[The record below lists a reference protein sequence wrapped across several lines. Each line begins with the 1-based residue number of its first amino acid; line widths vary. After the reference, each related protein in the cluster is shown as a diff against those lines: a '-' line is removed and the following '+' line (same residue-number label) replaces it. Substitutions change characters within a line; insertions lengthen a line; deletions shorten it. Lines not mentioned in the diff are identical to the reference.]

1 LRADEDGA
9 FRIMTRQL
17 VGVLGLLAT
26 AVAQTAP
33 VAAKQNPSPM
43 VDNTRAHKRVAQ
55 IERRGSRMP
64 LSLGTLFIPDHAKNR
79 SKIPLIIH
87 FHGATWLAE
96 QSAAQFDAHA
106 AVLTVSLGAGSGMYS
121 QAFADPTRFRTLLTE
136 ASGAVSPPGTMR
148 FDAVVLTAFS
158 AGYGAIREILKNRD
172 NWQLLYGVVLADGF
186 HTGYV
191 PEGSPGSLDP
201 EPLRPF
207 VEFAREAMAGQKR
220 MVITHSEIFPG
231 TFASTTECTDYLIS
245 TLGLHRTPVLNW
257 GPGGM
262 QQLST
267 VRSGHLQILGFA
279 GNSAPD
285 HIDHFHG
292 LGHWLKLLKR

>member
-1 LRADEDGA
+1 MRT
-9 FRIMTRQL
+9 MTRQL
-17 VGVLGLLAT
+17 IAVFGLLAT
-26 AVAQTAP
+26 AVAQTTP

-43 VDNTRAHKRVAQ
+43 VDNTRAHKRVAK

-64 LSLGTLFIPDHAKNR
+64 LSLGTLFIPDQARNH

-96 QSAAQFDAHA
+96 QSATQFDARA
-106 AVLTVSLGAGSGMYS
+106 AVLTVNLGAGSGMYS

-158 AGYGAIREILKNRD
+158 AGYGATREILKNRD
-172 NWQLLYGVVLADGF
+172 NWSLLYGVVLADGF
-186 HTGYV
+186 HTGYL
-191 PEGSPGSLDP
+191 PEGTPGSLDP
-201 EPLRPF
+201 EPLQPF
-207 VEFAREAMAGQKR
+207 VEFAREAMAGRKR

-231 TFASTTECTDYLIS
+231 TFASTTECTDYVIS
-245 TLGLHRTPVLNW
+245 TLGLHRRPVLNW

-279 GNSAPD
+279 GNSATD
-285 HIDHFHG
+285 HIDQFHG
-292 LGHWLKLLKR
+292 LGHWLRLLKR